1 MWAKIHASSPD
12 GGVSVGDSSSI
23 CKVIAHNSNVMSG
36 IARLFCVWAPSGK
49 AAIAIGLTDASH
61 RIIGASFTS
70 VKKGQQ
76 SLSAVKGKSSVYMCF
91 GRLVSKC
98 CVAVWSLRE
107 ANKGLLESFSFVFIF
122 F

>member
-1 MWAKIHASSPD
+1 MRAKIHASSPD

-61 RIIGASFTS
+61 RIIGASLTS

-76 SLSAVKGKSSVYMCF
+76 SLSAVKGKKLGLHVFRKACF
-91 GRLVSKC
+91 K
-98 CVAVWSLRE
+98 
-107 ANKGLLESFSFVFIF
+107 I
-122 F
+122 